1 MAFDCFPHQVAGS
14 RKVTELLKISK
25 SGRAPLVAFMELA
38 FGRQIAAVAPPTGA
52 AEVAGSAAGTMHSQ
66 LATLAP
72 ALFGGADQRGESNFL
87 STPHGFDPAL
97 MKSAIEALP
106 AELGEE
112 EALGTALAAAALACR
127 LPWGGERAE
136 AERVAIAEAFEA
148 AVEVAPTHGSSA
160 ADIASDAAAAAAAAA
175 ATAEMSIA
183 CDGLCASNDV
193 RASAVTPLAC
203 VSTLL
208 RPPAPLGMQALFAQ
222 AAAYNGIGGEAGGA
236 GAGAASG
243 GAASGGAARGGAA
256 RGGGDGSGGVA
267 LSGAEFGAL
276 VHMWDTLKLERV
288 TQGKASAGYLP
299 EFIVRLA
306 GLRSSAPTA
315 AALSRRLEQLSSEVH
330 VDINGKALV
339 GIPQLPNHLRG
350 VLISHLHVLGRVRG
364 QRLELHEPEQLRAYL
379 EHECDGLLPKLQA
392 EWYEQGGDKL
402 RAAYAPPGRE
412 KKPKPGKP
420 APKKP
425 TA

>member
-1 MAFDCFPHQVAGS
+1 M
-14 RKVTELLKISK
+14 TELLKISK

-38 FGRQIAAVAPPTGA
+38 FGRQIAAVAPPTASAEA
-52 AEVAGSAAGTMHSQ
+52 AGTAAGTMLSQ

-72 ALFGGADQRGESNFL
+72 ALFGGADQKGEANFL
-87 STPHGFDPAL
+87 SRPHGFDPAL

-106 AELGEE
+106 SELGEE

-148 AVEVAPTHGSSA
+148 AAEVAPNDGLNAT
-160 ADIASDAAAAAAAAA
+160 DIALDAAAAAAAAA

-193 RASAVTPLAC
+193 RAAAVTPLAC

-222 AAAYNGIGGEAGGA
+222 AAAYNGRGGEAGGA
-236 GAGAASG
+236 GAGAG
-243 GAASGGAARGGAA
+243 V
-256 RGGGDGSGGVA
+256 GDGSGSGGVA

-288 TQGKASAGYLP
+288 TQGKESAGYLP

-315 AALSRRLEQLSSEVH
+315 AAHSRRLEQLSSGVH

-339 GIPQLPNHLRG
+339 GIPKLPNHLRG
-350 VLISHLHVLGRVRG
+350 VLISHLHVLARVRG

-379 EHECDGLLPKLQA
+379 EHECDDLLPKLQA
-392 EWYEQGGDKL
+392 EWYEQDGDKL

-425 TA
+425 AA

>member
-1 MAFDCFPHQVAGS
+1 MAFDCLPHQVAGS

-38 FGRQIAAVAPPTGA
+38 FGRQIAAVAPPTA
-52 AEVAGSAAGTMHSQ
+52 SAEAAGTTAGTMLSQ

-72 ALFGGADQRGESNFL
+72 ALFGGADQKGEANFL
-87 STPHGFDPAL
+87 SRPHGFDPAL

-106 AELGEE
+106 SELEEE

-136 AERVAIAEAFEA
+136 AERVAIAEAFQA
-148 AVEVAPTHGSSA
+148 AAEVAPNDGLNAT
-160 ADIASDAAAAAAAAA
+160 DIALDAAAAAAAAA

-193 RASAVTPLAC
+193 RAAAVTPLAC

-222 AAAYNGIGGEAGGA
+222 AAAYNGRGGEAGGA
-236 GAGAASG
+236 GAEAGV
-243 GAASGGAARGGAA
+243 
-256 RGGGDGSGGVA
+256 GDGSGSGGVA

-288 TQGKASAGYLP
+288 TQGKESAGYLP

-315 AALSRRLEQLSSEVH
+315 AAHSRRLEQLSSGVH

-339 GIPQLPNHLRG
+339 GIPKLPNHLRG
-350 VLISHLHVLGRVRG
+350 VLISHLHVLARVRG

-379 EHECDGLLPKLQA
+379 EHECDDLLPKLQA
-392 EWYEQGGDKL
+392 EWYEQDGDKL

-425 TA
+425 AA

>member
-1 MAFDCFPHQVAGS
+1 MALDCLPHQVAGS

-38 FGRQIAAVAPPTGA
+38 FGRQIAAVAPPTAA

-72 ALFGGADQRGESNFL
+72 ALFGGADQRGEANFL
-87 STPHGFDPAL
+87 SRPHGFDPAL

-148 AVEVAPTHGSSA
+148 AVEVAPTDGTSA

-193 RASAVTPLAC
+193 RAAAVNPLAC

-208 RPPAPLGMQALFAQ
+208 RPPTPLGMQALFAQ
-222 AAAYNGIGGEAGGA
+222 AAAYNGRGGEAGGVGAGASGGA
-236 GAGAASG
+236 GAGAAS
-243 GAASGGAARGGAA
+243 
-256 RGGGDGSGGVA
+256 GGGDGSGGVA
-267 LSGAEFGAL
+267 LSGVEFGAL

-379 EHECDGLLPKLQA
+379 EHECDDLLPKLQA

-425 TA
+425 AA

>member
-1 MAFDCFPHQVAGS
+1 MAFDCLPHQVAGS

-38 FGRQIAAVAPPTGA
+38 FGRQIAAVAPPTAA

-222 AAAYNGIGGEAGGA
+222 AAAYNGRGGEAG

-243 GAASGGAARGGAA
+243 GAAS
-256 RGGGDGSGGVA
+256 GGGDGSGGVA

-379 EHECDGLLPKLQA
+379 EHECDDLLPKLQA

-425 TA
+425 AA

>member
-1 MAFDCFPHQVAGS
+1 MAFDYLPHQVAGS
-14 RKVTELLKISK
+14 RKVTALLKISK

-38 FGRQIAAVAPPTGA
+38 FGRQIAAVAPPTASAEA
-52 AEVAGSAAGTMHSQ
+52 AGTAAGTMLSQ

-72 ALFGGADQRGESNFL
+72 ALFGGADQKGEANFL
-87 STPHGFDPAL
+87 SRPHGFDPAL

-106 AELGEE
+106 SELGEE

-136 AERVAIAEAFEA
+136 AERVAIAEAFQA
-148 AVEVAPTHGSSA
+148 AAEVAPNDGLNAT
-160 ADIASDAAAAAAAAA
+160 DIALDAAAAAAAAA

-193 RASAVTPLAC
+193 RAAAVTPLAC

-222 AAAYNGIGGEAGGA
+222 AAAYNGRGGEAGGA
-236 GAGAASG
+236 GAGAG
-243 GAASGGAARGGAA
+243 V
-256 RGGGDGSGGVA
+256 GDGSGSGGVA

-288 TQGKASAGYLP
+288 TQGKESAGYLP

-315 AALSRRLEQLSSEVH
+315 AAHSRRLEQLSSGVH

-339 GIPQLPNHLRG
+339 GIPKLPNHLRG
-350 VLISHLHVLGRVRG
+350 VLISHLHVLARVRG

-379 EHECDGLLPKLQA
+379 EHECDDLLPKLQA
-392 EWYEQGGDKL
+392 EWYEQDGDKL

-425 TA
+425 AA

>member
-1 MAFDCFPHQVAGS
+1 MAFDCLPHQVAGS

-38 FGRQIAAVAPPTGA
+38 FGRQIAAVAPPTASAEA
-52 AEVAGSAAGTMHSQ
+52 AGTAAGTMLSQ

-72 ALFGGADQRGESNFL
+72 ALFGGADQKGEANFL
-87 STPHGFDPAL
+87 SRPHGFDPAL

-106 AELGEE
+106 SALEEE

-148 AVEVAPTHGSSA
+148 AAEVAPNDGLNAT
-160 ADIASDAAAAAAAAA
+160 DIALDAAAAAAAAA

-193 RASAVTPLAC
+193 RAAAVTPLAC

-222 AAAYNGIGGEAGGA
+222 AAAYNGRGGEAGGA
-236 GAGAASG
+236 GAGAG
-243 GAASGGAARGGAA
+243 V
-256 RGGGDGSGGVA
+256 GDGSGSGGVA

-288 TQGKASAGYLP
+288 TQGKESAGYLP

-315 AALSRRLEQLSSEVH
+315 AAHSRRLEQLSSGVH

-339 GIPQLPNHLRG
+339 GIPKLPNHLRG
-350 VLISHLHVLGRVRG
+350 VLISHLHVLARVRG

-379 EHECDGLLPKLQA
+379 EHECDDLLPKLQA
-392 EWYEQGGDKL
+392 EWYEQDGDKL

-425 TA
+425 AA

>member
-1 MAFDCFPHQVAGS
+1 M
-14 RKVTELLKISK
+14 TELLKISK

-38 FGRQIAAVAPPTGA
+38 FGRQIAAVAPPTA
-52 AEVAGSAAGTMHSQ
+52 SAEAAGTTAGTMLSQ

-72 ALFGGADQRGESNFL
+72 ALFGGADQKGEANFL
-87 STPHGFDPAL
+87 SRPHGFDPAL

-106 AELGEE
+106 SELGEE

-127 LPWGGERAE
+127 LPWGGARAE
-136 AERVAIAEAFEA
+136 AERVAIAEAFQA
-148 AVEVAPTHGSSA
+148 AAEVAPNDGLNAT
-160 ADIASDAAAAAAAAA
+160 DIALDAAAAAAAAA

-193 RASAVTPLAC
+193 RAAAVTPLAC

-222 AAAYNGIGGEAGGA
+222 AAAYNGRGGEAGGA
-236 GAGAASG
+236 GAGAG
-243 GAASGGAARGGAA
+243 V
-256 RGGGDGSGGVA
+256 GDGSGSGGVA

-288 TQGKASAGYLP
+288 TQGKESAGYLP

-379 EHECDGLLPKLQA
+379 EHECDDLLPKLQA

-425 TA
+425 AA

>member
-1 MAFDCFPHQVAGS
+1 MAFDCLPHQVAGS

-38 FGRQIAAVAPPTGA
+38 FGRQIAAVAPPTASAEA
-52 AEVAGSAAGTMHSQ
+52 AGTAAGTMLSQ

-72 ALFGGADQRGESNFL
+72 ALFGGADQKGEANFL
-87 STPHGFDPAL
+87 SRPHGFDPAL

-106 AELGEE
+106 SELGEE

-148 AVEVAPTHGSSA
+148 AAEVAPNDGLNAT
-160 ADIASDAAAAAAAAA
+160 DIAVDAAAAAAAAA
-175 ATAEMSIA
+175 ATAEMSLA
-183 CDGLCASNDV
+183 CVGLGASNDV
-193 RASAVTPLAC
+193 RAAAVTPLAC

-222 AAAYNGIGGEAGGA
+222 AAAYNGRGGEAGGA
-236 GAGAASG
+236 GAGAG
-243 GAASGGAARGGAA
+243 V
-256 RGGGDGSGGVA
+256 GDGSGSGGVA

-288 TQGKASAGYLP
+288 TQGKESAGYLP

-315 AALSRRLEQLSSEVH
+315 AAHSRRLEQLSSGVH

-339 GIPQLPNHLRG
+339 GIPKLPNHLRG
-350 VLISHLHVLGRVRG
+350 VLISHLHVLARVRG

-379 EHECDGLLPKLQA
+379 EHECDDLLPKLQA
-392 EWYEQGGDKL
+392 EWYEQDGDKL

-425 TA
+425 AA